1 MRWNI
6 QNAEGKCERRKQSR
20 EGSAAREMGR
30 ERTNGIDQ
38 DEGAGKA
45 EQHLR
50 KVEER
55 EELIKGSLQ
64 STHFPYYSRASW
76 SGPCMGLTA

>member
-20 EGSAAREMGR
+20 EGTAAREMGR

-45 EQHLR
+45 EQHLW

-55 EELIKGSLQ
+55 EELIKEVCKAPIFRIIRVPHGQDL
-64 STHFPYYSRASW
+64 AW
-76 SGPCMGLTA
+76 A